1 MEESMFGNY
10 FLKLFAIIMTAGMIT
25 IYIGCKSESKSGEN
39 KPAIENKQQESVV
52 REGVIDLKAIDV
64 NKDGKVFQCPMDAN
78 VIDDKE
84 GICPECKMSL
94 EEVTLDKAKENLVKS
109 DFKVK

>member
-1 MEESMFGNY
+1 MFENY
-10 FLKLFAIIMTAGMIT
+10 FLKLFAIIMVAGMIT
-25 IYIGCKSESKSGEN
+25 VYNGCKSESKSGEI
-39 KPAIENKQQESVV
+39 KPAIENEKRANIV
-52 REGVIDLKAIDV
+52 REGVIDLMAIDA

-84 GICPECKMSL
+84 GICPQCKMNL